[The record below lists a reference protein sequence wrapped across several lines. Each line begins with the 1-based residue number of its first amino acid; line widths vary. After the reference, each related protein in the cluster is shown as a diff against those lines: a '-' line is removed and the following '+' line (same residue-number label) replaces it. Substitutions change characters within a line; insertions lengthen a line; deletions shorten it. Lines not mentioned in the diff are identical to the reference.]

1 MMNIKTKCL
10 ALFVKLKQKLNRVLK
25 LIDKTSSH
33 TCIKPNVSGSLSIG
47 KMGEDRFA
55 PILKDG
61 KETNCRIYL
70 WDMEQVKR
78 MQAIAD
84 EIHSRNRLNCR

>member
-10 ALFVKLKQKLNRVLK
+10 ALFVKLKQKLNNLVK
-25 LIDKTSSH
+25 LIAPTSSH
-33 TCIKPNVSGSLSIG
+33 TCIKPHVSGSLSIG
-47 KMGEDRFA
+47 EMYEDRFA

-70 WDMEQVKR
+70 WDPEDVKR
-78 MQAIAD
+78 LQAIGD
-84 EIHSRNRLNCR
+84 EIHRRNCR

>member
-1 MMNIKTKCL
+1 MKRLKL
-10 ALFVKLKQKLNRVLK
+10 ALKRLFC
-25 LIDKTSSH
+25 KTD
-33 TCIKPNVSGSLSIG
+33 VSGSFSIG

-70 WDMEQVKR
+70 WDAEEVKR
-78 MQAIAD
+78 FQAIGG
-84 EIHSRNRLNCR
+84 EIHRQNRR